1 MALTKI
7 KSGGVSSSIALDS
20 PDINTPD
27 IDGGTI
33 DGTVIGGNTAAA
45 ISGTTGQFSGEI
57 TANGGIAL
65 ADGGELTLG
74 DSDEFKIKHH
84 ASGYTHLQ
92 NTVGTLYID
101 SDSVTFRDDDGSPS
115 NMVISQT
122 GIDVTGTATMD
133 GLTVNSG
140 GSNVATSFISTDVTV
155 GIKLQDPTGNVEL
168 SASGSTFNIQ
178 PSGGTSVFSAISS
191 GYIHMAGASDVRLTL
206 GSQGTAGNNDANWI
220 RGNGTSLSYN
230 AASANHIWETGGSE
244 KMRLDGANLLVSTTS
259 DFASGTVDGIL
270 AQGTNKPA
278 AAFSNTAVGQIVK
291 FYEGGS
297 LAGSIGTPYAG
308 ELYIGGSGANSSG
321 LLFTSGNTI
330 QPRKN
335 DAADNGNID
344 LGASGNRFKDAYL
357 SGGVRNVNGDGFN
370 AGTEGGEPILIP
382 ADTSGALNGQG
393 SLGHPSYR
401 WKDAYLSGGVYLG
414 GTGAAN
420 KLDDYEE
427 GTWTPN
433 TGGGGVTWLA
443 QQGVY
448 TKVGRL
454 VTVTFWLQA
463 GSTDS
468 TSGGVLIVGLPY
480 ATNSVGRN
488 TAAIRGYNLANFSG
502 NDGLIGW
509 TSGNATS
516 VTINATQAG
525 LTSGTAVNKNVW
537 RHGAELHFSL
547 TYMTT

>member
-33 DGTVIGGNTAAA
+33 DGTVIGGTTTAA

-65 ADGGELTLG
+65 ADGDELTLG

-357 SGGVRNVNGDGFN
+357 SGGV
-370 AGTEGGEPILIP
+370 
-382 ADTSGALNGQG
+382 
-393 SLGHPSYR
+393 
-401 WKDAYLSGGVYLG
+401 YLG

-420 KLDDYEE
+420 RLDDVET

-433 TGGGGVTWLA
+433 VIVHSGTNPTLTYHSRSGN
-443 QQGVY
+443 Y
-448 TKVGRL
+448 TKVGNIVH
-454 VTVTFWLQA
+454 VTGAFH
-463 GSTDS
+463 
-468 TSGGVLIVGLPY
+468 
-480 ATNSVGRN
+480 
-488 TAAIRGYNLANFSG
+488 
-502 NDGLIGW
+502 
-509 TSGNATS
+509 
-516 VTINATQAG
+516 INAMTDGTNNFFLIDDLPFTAIQDTPVGSHTFSVVNLDAG
-525 LTSGTAVNKNVW
+525 NFNLTVYNANRLGFLGPATTGSGWGWAQINTILSANSSIRFSITYRTTA
-537 RHGAELHFSL
+537 
-547 TYMTT
+547 